1 VKERDERETHTER
14 DTRTEKRKRERE
26 RERERREEGKIE
38 TRKNGKKPLDPNLT
52 LIAITIG
59 FEIEFATKKTK
70 NKKKTSGAKTQN
82 DRL

>member
-14 DTRTEKRKRERE
+14 DTRTQKTKRE

-52 LIAITIG
+52 LIDITIRH
-59 FEIEFATKKTK
+59 K
-70 NKKKTSGAKTQN
+70 NKK
-82 DRL
+82 